1 MGVGGGRQ
9 VKKTIFHGGGGG
21 GRQFFLSTVYFLL
34 HIIPLGPLGGK
45 SPMKTNLQNQ
55 NFEFLKTALNRLEPL
70 PKAASR
76 RELFESASR
85 PEKGSFCVGI

>member
-21 GRQFFLSTVYFLL
+21 GRQFFFVHGIFLIVYY
-34 HIIPLGPLGGK
+34 PSWGGK

-55 NFEFLKTALNRLEPL
+55 NLDFLKIVLNRLEPL
-70 PKAASR
+70 PKDASR
-76 RELFESASR
+76 RELFESVSR
-85 PEKGSFCVGI
+85 SKKGDTTA